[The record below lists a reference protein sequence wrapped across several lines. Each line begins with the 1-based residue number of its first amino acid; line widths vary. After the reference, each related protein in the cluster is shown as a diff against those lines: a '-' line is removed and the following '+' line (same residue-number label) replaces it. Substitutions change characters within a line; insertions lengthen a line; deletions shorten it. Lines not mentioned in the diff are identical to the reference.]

1 MDAPVVPVVHMAL
14 LTSALDIIDIE
25 LVCLVEDVQDAG
37 HQGTAVL
44 TYCERVS
51 KRRRV
56 LNNLKQTDM
65 YHLAKANV
73 AKIAAKENDGNMNS
87 NNMNSN
93 NKKSGPGLPSPPM
106 TPRDIEDMSKRDWE
120 KQFFVFK
127 TRLRE
132 YAQCMQAKATP
143 DAAFRAAERQLIDL
157 LGAAPLDDDPIEEP
171 SPQSGAKENFA
182 LHLEYRGCPTR
193 EIETEVGFGV
203 TCSAAARPKGVTRT
217 GRALSSTVATRHP
230 KRQSSALTTRLARRS
245 SRTMRSELRR
255 RSANSERST
264 WTSRPWPVATSFA
277 RTAFLR
283 RQCSA

>member
-1 MDAPVVPVVHMAL
+1 MDGDVPFD
-14 LTSALDIIDIE
+14 SK
-25 LVCLVEDVQDAG
+25 
-37 HQGTAVL
+37 VL

-132 YAQCMQAKATP
+132 YAQCMQ
-143 DAAFRAAERQLIDL
+143 D
-157 LGAAPLDDDPIEEP
+157 
-171 SPQSGAKENFA
+171 
-182 LHLEYRGCPTR
+182 
-193 EIETEVGFGV
+193 
-203 TCSAAARPKGVTRT
+203 
-217 GRALSSTVATRHP
+217 
-230 KRQSSALTTRLARRS
+230 
-245 SRTMRSELRR
+245 
-255 RSANSERST
+255 
-264 WTSRPWPVATSFA
+264 
-277 RTAFLR
+277 
-283 RQCSA
+283 